1 MIYKGAFMLD
11 SKVNKMLQNA
21 KALYSRWGWFVL
33 LGLVLIVLG
42 LSALSYV
49 VMATLTSVVVIGSLM
64 VVGGIAQFIHA
75 WTLRSL
81 SGFLLWTLVGIL
93 YISAGIMAIQNPIA
107 GAQVLTLL
115 LGASLIGVGVL
126 RLGLW
131 LMNRSQEGWLWLA
144 FSGFISLGTGLFIAI
159 QWPGIGLFLLGL
171 ILGID
176 LLFQGW
182 SMLWLGLAL
191 RRLKKLA

>member
-1 MIYKGAFMLD
+1 MLD
-11 SKVNKMLQNA
+11 SKVNKMLQNT
-21 KALYSRWGWFVL
+21 KTLYSRWGWFVV

-49 VMATLTSVVVIGSLM
+49 VMATLTSVIVIGSLM
-64 VVGGIAQFIHA
+64 IVGGVAQFIHA

-93 YISAGIMAIQNPIA
+93 YITAGAMAIQNPVA
-107 GAQVLTLL
+107 GAEVLTLL

-144 FSGFISLGTGLFIAI
+144 FSGLISLGTGLFIAI
-159 QWPGIGLFLLGL
+159 QWPAIGLFLLGL
-171 ILGID
+171 VLGID

-191 RRLKKLA
+191 RRLRKLA